1 MGGHGVARQHDPSS
15 EIMKNGPGMNP
26 SSFRSRIDNLASAS
40 GLTA

>member
-1 MGGHGVARQHDPSS
+1 MGSHGVPRQHDPSS

-26 SSFRSRIDNLASAS
+26 LSFRRIDNLASAS